1 MLTYTVL
8 VDGGYMDNTPIG
20 PLQSSGISDIIV
32 VDVGGIDDTS
42 PRNYGDSVSGWWI
55 LLNRFNPFYRPAVL
69 SMTEVSGRLAYVSS
83 FKTLEDVKNTPG
95 VLYTAMPV
103 QNFETLGGFKKFKE
117 VFEVGLD
124 AGREQLKKWKEEGRL
139 MSGLVDDQ
147 KGRGAWEKGNRL
159 RRMSI

>member
-1 MLTYTVL
+1 
-8 VDGGYMDNTPIG
+8 MDNTPIG

-55 LLNRFNPFYRPAVL
+55 LLNRLNPFYRRAVL

-103 QNFETLGGFKKFKE
+103 QNFETLGGFKQFKE
-117 VFEVGLD
+117 VFEVGLE
-124 AGREQLKKWKEEGRL
+124 AGREQLKGWKEEGRL
-139 MSGLVDDQ
+139 MSGLVDDK
-147 KGRGAWEKGNRL
+147 KGRGAWERGNRL